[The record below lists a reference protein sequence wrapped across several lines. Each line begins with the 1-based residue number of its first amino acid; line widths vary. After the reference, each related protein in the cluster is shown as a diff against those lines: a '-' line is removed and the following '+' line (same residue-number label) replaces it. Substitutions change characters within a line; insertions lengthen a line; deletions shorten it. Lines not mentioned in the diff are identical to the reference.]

1 MGNELDEII
10 ESYFDYMVVVRGR
23 SKKGVNSYIGFI
35 KRFSSWLHER
45 DEEIFSASRTDIED
59 WLKELFYKQS
69 LVNCS
74 RASMLSAL
82 KSFYEYLVRAGY
94 LSMSPA
100 AQVPSP
106 KFRAKAARKFTTEE
120 LQLIFAGPDSAS
132 LSGLRDRALLVLMYG
147 AGPRVSEIADLELG
161 RLSFTAR
168 TCAVTFL
175 GKGAKER
182 TVKLLDEPTAALR
195 TWYDV
200 RIASGAGQG
209 DFVFI
214 SLAGNER
221 RSVPKL
227 SVGALNAILKKYSGR
242 VGIPDPDAF
251 VHKMRSTFAT
261 DLYDQGVGVMEI
273 AAKMGHNDIKTTM
286 RYIEISERALNAAV
300 ISNKRWKELKGG
312 ASGIQKGTA
321 AGDNHPYA
329 PGRVHADKAK
339 GVPEMR
345 RGR

>member
-1 MGNELDEII
+1 MGNELDQII
-10 ESYFDYMVVVRGR
+10 DDYYDYTVVVRGR
-23 SKKGVNSYIGFI
+23 SKKGVNSYIGFVR
-35 KRFSSWLHER
+35 RFSDWLHER
-45 DEEIFSASRTDIED
+45 DEEIFSASRSDIED

-82 KSFYEYLVRAGY
+82 KSFYEFLMRAGY
-94 LSMSPA
+94 LSGSPA
-100 AQVPSP
+100 AEVPSP
-106 KFRAKAARKFTTEE
+106 KFHAKAARKFTTEE
-120 LQLIFAGPDSAS
+120 LQLIFAGPDAAT
-132 LSGLRDRALLVLMYG
+132 LPGLRDRALLVLMYG
-147 AGPRVSEIADLELG
+147 AGPRVSEISNLELG
-161 RLSFTAR
+161 RLSFTAK
-168 TCAVTFL
+168 TCTVTFL
-175 GKGAKER
+175 GKGTKER
-182 TVKLLDEPTAALR
+182 TVKLLDEPTSALK
-195 TWYDV
+195 TWYDIRV
-200 RIASGAGQG
+200 ASKAGQN

-312 ASGIQKGTA
+312 ISGIQKGGA
-321 AGDNHPYA
+321 AGNNHPYV
-329 PGRVHADKAK
+329 PGRVHGEQAK
-339 GVPEMR
+339 RVSNVQR
-345 RGR
+345 DN

>member
-1 MGNELDEII
+1 MGNEFDRII
-10 ESYFDYMVVVRGR
+10 SDYYDYMVVVRGR
-23 SKKGVNSYIGFI
+23 SKKGVNTYI
-35 KRFSSWLHER
+35 RFVGRFVDWLHGR
-45 DEEIFSASRTDIED
+45 NEEIFSASRSDIED
-59 WLKELFYKQS
+59 WLKELFYKQN

-94 LSMSPA
+94 LSGSPA
-100 AQVPSP
+100 AAVPSP
-106 KFRAKAARKFTTEE
+106 KFSAKAARKFTTEE
-120 LQLIFAGPDSAS
+120 LQLIFNGQDTVS
-132 LSGLRDRALLVLMYG
+132 LSGLRDKALLMLMYG

-161 RLSFTAR
+161 RLSFTAK
-168 TCAVTFL
+168 TCTATFL

-182 TVKLLDEPTAALR
+182 TVKLLDEPTAALK

-200 RIASGAGQG
+200 RVASKAGQS

-227 SVGALNAILKKYSGR
+227 SVGALNAILKKYSAR

-251 VHKMRSTFAT
+251 VHKMRATFAT
-261 DLYDQGVGVMEI
+261 DLYDQSVGIMEI

-300 ISNKRWKELKGG
+300 ISNKRWKELRGG
-312 ASGIQKGTA
+312 SLGIQTS
-321 AGDNHPYA
+321 
-329 PGRVHADKAK
+329 
-339 GVPEMR
+339 
-345 RGR
+345 